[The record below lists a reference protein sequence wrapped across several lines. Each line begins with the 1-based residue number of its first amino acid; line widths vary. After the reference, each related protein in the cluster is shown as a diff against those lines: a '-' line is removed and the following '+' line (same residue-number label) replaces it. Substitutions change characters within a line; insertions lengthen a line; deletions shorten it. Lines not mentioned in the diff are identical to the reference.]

1 MVQRRDGP
9 DPGGGDVVLTWDP
22 LLQLLLHGH
31 ALVLGPALRG
41 GHLLEG
47 AGRGPGGSWGPASAA
62 AGGGAV
68 PGVYAASDQS

>member
-1 MVQRRDGP
+1 M
-9 DPGGGDVVLTWDP
+9 VLTCDP
-22 LLQLLLHGH
+22 VLQLLLHGH

-62 AGGGAV
+62 AGGGAERV
-68 PGVYAASDQS
+68 RCVLPEEGQARPRQVSELGVDG